1 MITCI
6 ISLCVVTGAVYIGTK
21 LDTPAPVWTSTSP
34 ITGAESSKWCN
45 HVNIIAYILDVAF
58 A

>member
-34 ITGAESSKWCN
+34 ITGAESSK
-45 HVNIIAYILDVAF
+45 
-58 A
+58 